1 RRTKVSSRF
10 QVTIPKAVRQQ
21 MDLRVGQKMEVITK
35 SGVIILVPDRPILSL
50 RGFVKGIPTDGFR
63 EKKDRM

>member
-1 RRTKVSSRF
+1 VSSRF

-21 MDLRVGQKMEVITK
+21 MDLRVGQEMEVIAK
-35 SGVIILVPDRPILSL
+35 SGVIFLVPDRPILSL

>member
-1 RRTKVSSRF
+1 
-10 QVTIPKAVRQQ
+10 
-21 MDLRVGQKMEVITK
+21 MDLRVGQEMEVIAK
-35 SGVIILVPDRPILSL
+35 SGVIFLVPDRPILSL

>member
-1 RRTKVSSRF
+1 MLCSRASYESVF
-10 QVTIPKAVRQQ
+10 TISGDDSEGGPPTDV
-21 MDLRVGQKMEVITK
+21 EVIAK
-35 SGVIILVPDRPILSL
+35 SGVIFLVPDRPILSL

>member
-1 RRTKVSSRF
+1 VSSRF
-10 QVTIPKAVRQQ
+10 QVTIPKAVRQE
-21 MDLRVGQKMEVITK
+21 MDLRVGQEMEVIAK
-35 SGVIILVPDRPILSL
+35 SGVIFLVPDRPILSL

>member
-1 RRTKVSSRF
+1 M
-10 QVTIPKAVRQQ
+10 TIPKAVRQE
-21 MDLRVGQKMEVITK
+21 MDLRVGQEMEVIAK
-35 SGVIILVPDRPILSL
+35 SGVIFLVPDRPILSL

>member
-1 RRTKVSSRF
+1 M
-10 QVTIPKAVRQQ
+10 TIPKAVRQQ